1 MIGLWSPIAGKRPSE
16 RGQVLPLFALMLIA
30 LLAMAAL
37 AIDVSRKYAEQRFD
51 RSSADAASLAGAQDL
66 QASGS
71 RAVTGAQQTKARDDA
86 LQTLARQLGASGT
99 AGCLTTADVNCAL
112 PGTPYVVKIKTP
124 APSCTRTGTSICDPL
139 HSVQVTVD
147 YPVFAT
153 TFARV
158 LGQTT
163 WDVAATSVAGLSWS
177 AKYAV
182 MTLQAPAPKNNGS
195 DANIDKDLVVDGN
208 NTILHVLSGDIGTNT
223 SATTTRSGLITLD
236 DGVIDHYDDLSTAG
250 EHWTKPDGIH
260 PIGVKINSKIQ
271 DPNYMKASFTGAPTF
286 PSQAAGVTPCPGPNF
301 PADAATVARL
311 TPSPGGSLTCYQ
323 PGIYS
328 KQFNVSSNKDVAYLM
343 PGAYSFLEGL
353 NIGGT
358 LGGGLI
364 NSVPGVVV
372 VIPQT
377 KLLSANN
384 AHAFMLNSGA
394 DACSTDACR
403 ATAAVDFALAQVK
416 TPQGLVLTIE
426 VLDKDADCFVGTD
439 PVDASNVPQCSVA
452 QNNTVNIAGGG
463 KLAVGGVLYGPSDN
477 MAINGGSAQAGYV
490 GQIVSWTVTYTGG
503 SVLNQSYPGNV
514 GNGMLRIDPACT
526 APSEP
531 CVSP

>member
-1 MIGLWSPIAGKRPSE
+1 MIRLWSAIAGKRRSE
-16 RGQVLPLFALMLIA
+16 RGQVLPLFALMVVVLFGI
-30 LLAMAAL
+30 AAL

-66 QASGS
+66 QTSGT
-71 RAVTGAQQTKARDDA
+71 RAVTGAQQARARSDA
-86 LQTLARQLGASGT
+86 LQILRNQLGASG
-99 AGCLTTADVNCAL
+99 ADNCLAAAYLNCAL
-112 PGTPYVVKIKTP
+112 PGTPYVIWIRTP
-124 APSCTRTGTSICDPL
+124 APSCTHAGTSICDPV
-139 HSVQVTVD
+139 HSVQVTVN
-147 YPVFAT
+147 YPQFAT

-163 WDVAATSVAGLSWS
+163 WDVRATSVAGLSWS

-208 NTILHVLSGDIGTNT
+208 NTVLHVLSGDIGTNT

-271 DPNYMKASFTGAPTF
+271 DPNYMKASFSGATSF
-286 PSQAAGVTPCPGPNF
+286 AAQAAGAVPCTGPNF
-301 PADAATVARL
+301 PTDAATVTRL
-311 TPSPGGSLTCYQ
+311 TPASGGVLTCYQ
-323 PGIYS
+323 PGIYPN
-328 KQFNVSSNKDVAYLM
+328 FTAANKDVAYLM
-343 PGAYSFLEGL
+343 PGAFSFPNGL
-353 NIGGT
+353 VIRGT
-358 LGGGLI
+358 LAGGMI
-364 NSVPGVVV
+364 SNQPGVVL

-377 KLLSANN
+377 KTFDANTAQN
-384 AHAFMLNSGA
+384 FILNSGA
-394 DACSTDACR
+394 DTCSADGCR
-403 ATAAVDFALAQVK
+403 SSAAVDFASAQVK

-439 PVDASNVPQCSVA
+439 PVDESSVPQCTVA
-452 QNNTVNIAGGG
+452 QNKTVGIAGGG
-463 KLAVGGVLYGPSDN
+463 KLAIAGVLYGPSDN
-477 MAINGGSAQAGYV
+477 MAINGGSAQTGYV
-490 GQIVSWTVTYTGG
+490 GQIVSWSVTYTGG
-503 SVLNQSYPGNV
+503 SALNQSYPGNI